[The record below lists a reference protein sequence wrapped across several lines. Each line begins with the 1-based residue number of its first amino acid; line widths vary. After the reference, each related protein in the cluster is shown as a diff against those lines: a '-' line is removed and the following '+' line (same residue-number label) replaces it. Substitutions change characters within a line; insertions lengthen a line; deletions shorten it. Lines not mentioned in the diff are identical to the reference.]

1 MDRRQPRATPEPN
14 DDAVPA
20 ALQPTDAILRMS
32 AVRRRTGLGRST
44 IYRLVAANQFPAPV
58 RLTGRAI
65 GWRSADIE
73 RWSRA
78 LVVATH

>member
-1 MDRRQPRATPEPN
+1 MGTHLPHVAQGVSGAPSA
-14 DDAVPA
+14 AVP
-20 ALQPTDAILRMS
+20 QPADEMLRMT

-44 IYRLVAANQFPAPV
+44 IYRLIAAKQFPAPV

-73 RWSRA
+73 RWRSG
-78 LVVATH
+78 LVAATH